1 MVRENVIVQG
11 LLTITSLRNDISMK
25 HIVVTLV
32 CCVLLSSDLLS
43 QKNIPEITLKVSE
56 KSGFLGMGRPRFVKI
71 ALSSR
76 TISKA
81 LTSDTVNGSSLY
93 YFTLR
98 DSGGWKIDD
107 DFIKDELKKMKIE
120 QESESYG
127 VDAVGSAVKEPNYY
141 LLLISCKKNVV
152 LHKPFTFVF
161 PLDNKISSRASME
174 VPQEY
179 WPGYTKFTTVNGDA
193 EKALSGNK
201 LNDALTSYELLL
213 QDQSLKIFPEY
224 ETISAKRLAIYQK
237 LFSDHSQKFQEML
250 ANRSVDTKQKI
261 TLSEE
266 FNGKFLFVSENAAV
280 EKYLNQ
286 TTRAGAGD
294 VANNATAYVSRSKF
308 VRDSL
313 AQALDDQTIRF
324 IVQGSSAGKID
335 FKYKY
340 IIETLAYAYSS
351 VNFADTTAPSLKV
364 VVSEDLTARLQKY
377 ALMNAYE
384 TFVRVVNNRWGAKR
398 PMYPIGF
405 LQNLAK
411 DTAQFPLPYY
421 SILKAV
427 QDFYK
432 RDYASA
438 KSEIRQVMKKSY
450 AYELTERIDQLR
462 ILIITI
468 EKNIPAEAL
477 LRLNDGY
484 RAEVQG
490 DNDKAI
496 EHYKDAM
503 LIADDYAPAAFALG
517 KLYDRTGDSDRGN
530 NFFQKAVMADS
541 QYYTAYRFLYNNF
554 FRNANF
560 KPMIDLLTQSLAY
573 GNDFFDIHFY
583 LGIAYNG
590 SAQYDLAILQYERA
604 LELNNKSIDANIQA
618 GISYQNMKS
627 FTKARDYFKRAIA
640 IDPENQAATE
650 NLKRLDELQK
660 KF

>member
-1 MVRENVIVQG
+1 MVRKNVIAQC

-25 HIVVTLV
+25 HIVVTLI
-32 CCVLLSSDLLS
+32 CGVLLSSNLLS
-43 QKNIPEITLKVSE
+43 QKNIPELTLKVSE
-56 KSGFLGMGRPRFVKI
+56 KSGFLGMGKPRFVKI

-76 TISKA
+76 TVSKA

-93 YFTLR
+93 YFTVK

-120 QESESYG
+120 QDGASYG
-127 VDAVGSAVKEPNYY
+127 VDAVGSAVRETDHY
-141 LLLISCKKNVV
+141 LLLISCKKNVL

-161 PLDNKISSRASME
+161 PLDKVAARASME

-179 WPGYTKFTTVNGDA
+179 WPGYTKFTTVIGDA

-201 LNDALTSYELLL
+201 LNDALTSYEQLL

-224 ETISAKRLAIYQK
+224 ETISAKRLTIYQK
-237 LFSDHSQKFQEML
+237 LFNDHSQKFQEML
-250 ANRSVDTKQKI
+250 TSRSVDTKQKI
-261 TLSEE
+261 ALSEE
-266 FNGKFLFVSENAAV
+266 FNGKFLFISENAAT

-286 TTRAGAGD
+286 TTRAGASD
-294 VANNATAYVSRSKF
+294 VADNATAYVSRSKF

-313 AQALDDQTIRF
+313 AQALDEQTIRF
-324 IVQGSSAGKID
+324 IVQGSSVGKID

-351 VNFADTTAPSLKV
+351 VNFADTSALSLKV
-364 VVSEDLTARLQKY
+364 VVSEELTARLQKY

-384 TFVRVVNNRWGAKR
+384 TFVRVVNNRWVAKR

-405 LQNLAK
+405 LQNLVK

-438 KSEIRQVMKKSY
+438 KSEIHQVMKKSY

-468 EKNIPAEAL
+468 EKNVPAEAL
-477 LRLNDGY
+477 QRLNEGY
-484 RAEVQG
+484 RAEERG
-490 DNDKAI
+490 ENEKAI

-530 NFFQKAVMADS
+530 NFFQKAVTADS

-604 LELNNKSIDANIQA
+604 LELNNKSINANIQA

-627 FTKARDYFKRAIA
+627 FTKARDYFKRAIV
-640 IDPENQAATE
+640 IDPENQTATE